1 MNISPAVLGGVDMA
15 RLFEKYTEENPPIQC
30 FMPDSTWY
38 KGSTSAFTPKGI
50 LWHDTGADNDT
61 LRRYVQPADND
72 PNYQELIA
80 LIGKNKYGNDW
91 EHIEKQAGLNCWV
104 GRLADGKVTTLQA
117 GPWTKRPWG
126 CGSGSKGSL
135 NDTHIQ
141 WEICQDAKTDKS
153 YFADVYEESV
163 QLSAYLCKKFNID
176 PHGTITYKGI
186 KVPTIVCHWDSYN
199 LKCGSG
205 HGDIYDWTVMYDYL
219 GIPKKS
225 VNINDP
231 YDNLIMQR
239 IRDDIAAAMQPE
251 PAHKDG
257 WMKSGGKWYYYKD
270 GKMLKSAW
278 IIDKGDKYYLGADGA
293 MLTGWQTINR
303 LEYYFYSDGH
313 MACDEWL
320 GGYFINMDGNKDGTK
335 GAWKSN
341 SKGKWWQIS
350 DGRYPKNRSV
360 RIDKKDYQFNK
371 NGYLIT

>member
-163 QLSAYLCKKFNID
+163 QLSAYLCKMFNID

-257 WMKSGGKWYYYKD
+257 WVKSGGKWYYYKD

-360 RIDKKDYQFNK
+360 RIDKKDYQFDK

>member
-1 MNISPAVLGGVDMA
+1 MA
-15 RLFEKYTEENPPIQC
+15 RLFQKYDEQNPPIQC

-38 KGSTSAFTPKGI
+38 KGSTAAFTPKGI
-50 LWHDTGADNDT
+50 LWHDTGADNDC

-72 PNYQELIA
+72 PHYAELIA

-141 WEICQDAKTDKS
+141 WEICQDAKTDID

-163 QLSAYLCKKFNID
+163 QLSAYLCKKFGID

-239 IRDDIAAAMQPE
+239 IRDDIAAAMVDPVH
-251 PAHKDG
+251 PDG
-257 WMKSGGKWYYYKD
+257 WCKVDGKWYYYKD
-270 GKMLKSAW
+270 GKMLTSSW
-278 IIDKGDKYYLGADGA
+278 VLYKGDSYYLGADGA
-293 MLTGWQTINR
+293 MVTGWQTVDQS
-303 LEYYFYSDGH
+303 ECYFHSNGA
-313 MACDEWL
+313 MAREEW
-320 GGYFINMDGNKDGTK
+320 MDGLYLDQDGCQRYRHK
-335 GAWKSN
+335 GSWKKN
-341 SKGKWWQIS
+341 DKGQWWQDTS
-350 DGRYPKNRSV
+350 GWYPKNRSV
-360 RIDKKDYQFNK
+360 RINLKEYEFDKD
-371 NGYLIT
+371 GYLIEN